1 MDASSLLS
9 TPVPS
14 YFVLGPLV
22 ILLVGL
28 VVLVFRKGSV
38 SPIAPED
45 KAAQVVS
52 PAIPQVTPQVTS
64 NATPPVVTPPQA
76 PATISSFVPTSAPA
90 PIAPPVAAPNLSVPI
105 PNISQPAPTQV
116 DVPHVASAQA
126 KPPEVVGV
134 ASTVEAAPIAIP
146 ITAPIAAVTPLQTV
160 ESIPAQVQAQ
170 VEPQQT
176 NSWKPLVQEVPSPAQ
191 SPSAQVIAPATP
203 ILQDEAPIR
212 A

>member
-9 TPVPS
+9 APVPS

-38 SPIAPED
+38 SPITPED
-45 KAAQVVS
+45 KASQ
-52 PAIPQVTPQVTS
+52 ITPQVAPQETL
-64 NATPPVVTPPQA
+64 NTTPVSVASSQA
-76 PATISSFVPTSAPA
+76 PATISSFVPTPTPA
-90 PIAPPVAAPNLSVPI
+90 PIAPPVAAPTLSVPI